1 MRLAN
6 KVAIVTGAGSGIGRA
21 SAIALARE
29 GARVAVVDIQD
40 AAGQQTVESIRQAGR
55 EAAFIHADV
64 SQREEANAMVTQVL
78 DQFHSIDV
86 LHNNAGVAVRM
97 PVAEQDEEGWD
108 RCIKVN
114 LKSIFLCCKFAI
126 PHMLAN
132 GGSIINTSSVT
143 GVVGV
148 RNRAAYSTTKGG
160 IVILTKNMAL
170 DYARFNI
177 RVNCVCPGFVRTP
190 LIDRIVQD
198 PAAKQKLT
206 ALHPLGRL
214 GTPEDIANAVVFL
227 ASNDSSWI
235 TGHALVV
242 DGGFSVGPLADI

>member
-6 KVAIVTGAGSGIGRA
+6 KAAIVTGAGSGIGRA

-40 AAGQQTVESIRQAGR
+40 AAGQQTVESIRQKGG
-55 EAAFIHADV
+55 EAVFIHADV
-64 SQREEANAMVTQVL
+64 SQAEEVKAMAAQVVEQL
-78 DQFHSIDV
+78 HSIDI

-97 PVAEQDEEGWD
+97 PVADQDEEGWD
-108 RCIKVN
+108 RCIRVN
-114 LKSIFLCCKFAI
+114 LKSVFLCCKFAI
-126 PHMLAN
+126 PYMQAK

-190 LIDRIVQD
+190 LMDRLAED
-198 PAAKQKLT
+198 PERLRKIT
-206 ALHPLGRL
+206 ELHPLGRL
-214 GTPEDIANAVVFL
+214 GTPEDVANAVVFL
-227 ASNDSSWI
+227 ASDESSWI

-242 DGGFSVGPLADI
+242 DGGFCAGHSADI

>member
-6 KVAIVTGAGSGIGRA
+6 KAAIVTGAGSGIGRA

-40 AAGQQTVESIRQAGR
+40 AAGQQTVESIRQKGG
-55 EAAFIHADV
+55 EAVFIHADV
-64 SQREEANAMVTQVL
+64 SQAEEVKAMAAQVVEQL
-78 DQFHSIDV
+78 HSIDI

-97 PVAEQDEEGWD
+97 PVADQDEEGWD
-108 RCIKVN
+108 RCIRVN
-114 LKSIFLCCKFAI
+114 LKSVFLCCKFAI
-126 PHMLAN
+126 PYMQAK

-143 GVVGV
+143 GIVGV

-190 LIDRIVQD
+190 LMDRLAED
-198 PAAKQKLT
+198 PERLRKIT
-206 ALHPLGRL
+206 ELHPLGRL
-214 GTPEDIANAVVFL
+214 GTPEDVANAVVFL
-227 ASNDSSWI
+227 ASDESSWI

-242 DGGFSVGPLADI
+242 DGGFCAGHSADI